1 MKKTMKLRIAVA
13 NRSALNSF
21 KNSLLLEEDI
31 TAGIAEGFDYS
42 LITKTLLTFV
52 IIKDILRFVLAKRNS
67 SSEF

>member
-21 KNSLLLEEDI
+21 KNSLLSEEDI

>member
-42 LITKTLLTFV
+42 LITKTLLTLSPNCYYQRYFA
-52 IIKDILRFVLAKRNS
+52 IRACEK
-67 SSEF
+67 E